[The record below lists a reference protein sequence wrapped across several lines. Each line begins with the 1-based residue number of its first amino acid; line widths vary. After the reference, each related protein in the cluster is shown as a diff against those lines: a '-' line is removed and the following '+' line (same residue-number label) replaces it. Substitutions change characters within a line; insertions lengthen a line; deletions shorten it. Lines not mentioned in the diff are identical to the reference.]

1 MKSLTVIFLFFFPT
15 LLSCNS
21 LKVYKIAFI
30 DISNDVRYKKWG
42 VHPVDIR
49 SKFNKEKRAIAGA
62 RLAIEDSKKLQRLT
76 KINFILEY
84 SDKYKHANE
93 SCISQFISKR
103 KVKKLIQENVLS
115 PAKAALIDGV
125 VVIAKD
131 DTIVTVFH
139 KKIRFRK

>member
-1 MKSLTVIFLFFFPT
+1 MSVIIENNF
-15 LLSCNS
+15 
-21 LKVYKIAFI
+21 
-30 DISNDVRYKKWG
+30 SNHAIKRSQQRG
-42 VHPVDIR
+42 IR
-49 SKFNKEKRAIAGA
+49 PWVV
-62 RLAIEDSKKLQRLT
+62 
-76 KINFILEY
+76 NFILEY
-84 SDKYKHANE
+84 SDKYKHTNE

-115 PAKAALIDGV
+115 LAKAALIDGV

>member
-1 MKSLTVIFLFFFPT
+1 MSVIIENNFFYYVIKR
-15 LLSCNS
+15 SQQ
-21 LKVYKIAFI
+21 
-30 DISNDVRYKKWG
+30 RG
-42 VHPVDIR
+42 IR
-49 SKFNKEKRAIAGA
+49 PWVV
-62 RLAIEDSKKLQRLT
+62 
-76 KINFILEY
+76 NFILEY

>member
-1 MKSLTVIFLFFFPT
+1 MSVIIENNF
-15 LLSCNS
+15 
-21 LKVYKIAFI
+21 
-30 DISNDVRYKKWG
+30 SNHAIKRSQQRG
-42 VHPVDIR
+42 IR
-49 SKFNKEKRAIAGA
+49 PWVV
-62 RLAIEDSKKLQRLT
+62 
-76 KINFILEY
+76 NFILEY
-84 SDKYKHANE
+84 SDKHKHANE

-139 KKIRFRK
+139 KKNMISKVTWAKEKK

>member
-1 MKSLTVIFLFFFPT
+1 MSVIIENNF
-15 LLSCNS
+15 
-21 LKVYKIAFI
+21 
-30 DISNDVRYKKWG
+30 SNHAIKRSQQRG
-42 VHPVDIR
+42 IR
-49 SKFNKEKRAIAGA
+49 PWVV
-62 RLAIEDSKKLQRLT
+62 
-76 KINFILEY
+76 NFILEY

-115 PAKAALIDGV
+115 PAKAALIDSV

>member
-1 MKSLTVIFLFFFPT
+1 MSVIIENNF
-15 LLSCNS
+15 
-21 LKVYKIAFI
+21 
-30 DISNDVRYKKWG
+30 SNHAIKRSQQRG
-42 VHPVDIR
+42 IR
-49 SKFNKEKRAIAGA
+49 PWAV
-62 RLAIEDSKKLQRLT
+62 
-76 KINFILEY
+76 NFILEY

>member
-1 MKSLTVIFLFFFPT
+1 MSVIIENNF
-15 LLSCNS
+15 
-21 LKVYKIAFI
+21 
-30 DISNDVRYKKWG
+30 SNHAIKRSQQRG
-42 VHPVDIR
+42 IR
-49 SKFNKEKRAIAGA
+49 PWV
-62 RLAIEDSKKLQRLT
+62 
-76 KINFILEY
+76 INFILEY
-84 SDKYKHANE
+84 SDKYKHVNK

-103 KVKKLIQENVLS
+103 QVKKLIQENVLS

>member
-1 MKSLTVIFLFFFPT
+1 MSVIIENNF
-15 LLSCNS
+15 
-21 LKVYKIAFI
+21 
-30 DISNDVRYKKWG
+30 SNHAIKRSQQRG
-42 VHPVDIR
+42 IR
-49 SKFNKEKRAIAGA
+49 PWVV
-62 RLAIEDSKKLQRLT
+62 
-76 KINFILEY
+76 NFILEY
-84 SDKYKHANE
+84 SNKYKHANE

>member
-1 MKSLTVIFLFFFPT
+1 MSVIIENNF
-15 LLSCNS
+15 
-21 LKVYKIAFI
+21 
-30 DISNDVRYKKWG
+30 SNHAIKRSQQRG
-42 VHPVDIR
+42 IR
-49 SKFNKEKRAIAGA
+49 PWVV
-62 RLAIEDSKKLQRLT
+62 
-76 KINFILEY
+76 NFILEY

-125 VVIAKD
+125 VVILKD

>member
-1 MKSLTVIFLFFFPT
+1 MSVIIENNF
-15 LLSCNS
+15 
-21 LKVYKIAFI
+21 
-30 DISNDVRYKKWG
+30 SNHAIKRSQQRG
-42 VHPVDIR
+42 IR
-49 SKFNKEKRAIAGA
+49 PWVV
-62 RLAIEDSKKLQRLT
+62 
-76 KINFILEY
+76 NFILEY

>member
-1 MKSLTVIFLFFFPT
+1 MSVIIENNF
-15 LLSCNS
+15 
-21 LKVYKIAFI
+21 
-30 DISNDVRYKKWG
+30 SNHAIKRSQQRG
-42 VHPVDIR
+42 IR
-49 SKFNKEKRAIAGA
+49 PWVV
-62 RLAIEDSKKLQRLT
+62 
-76 KINFILEY
+76 NFILEY
-84 SDKYKHANE
+84 SDKYRHANE

>member
-1 MKSLTVIFLFFFPT
+1 MSVIIENHF
-15 LLSCNS
+15 
-21 LKVYKIAFI
+21 
-30 DISNDVRYKKWG
+30 SNHAIKRSQQRG
-42 VHPVDIR
+42 IR
-49 SKFNKEKRAIAGA
+49 PWVV
-62 RLAIEDSKKLQRLT
+62 
-76 KINFILEY
+76 NFILEY

>member
-1 MKSLTVIFLFFFPT
+1 MSVIIENNF
-15 LLSCNS
+15 
-21 LKVYKIAFI
+21 
-30 DISNDVRYKKWG
+30 SNHAIKRSQQRG
-42 VHPVDIR
+42 IR
-49 SKFNKEKRAIAGA
+49 PWVV
-62 RLAIEDSKKLQRLT
+62 
-76 KINFILEY
+76 NFILEY

-131 DTIVTVFH
+131 NTIVTVFH

>member
-1 MKSLTVIFLFFFPT
+1 MSVIIENNF
-15 LLSCNS
+15 
-21 LKVYKIAFI
+21 
-30 DISNDVRYKKWG
+30 SNHAIKRSQQRG
-42 VHPVDIR
+42 IR
-49 SKFNKEKRAIAGA
+49 PWVV
-62 RLAIEDSKKLQRLT
+62 
-76 KINFILEY
+76 NFILEY

-131 DTIVTVFH
+131 DTIVTVFY

>member
-1 MKSLTVIFLFFFPT
+1 MSVIIENNF
-15 LLSCNS
+15 
-21 LKVYKIAFI
+21 
-30 DISNDVRYKKWG
+30 SNHAIKRSQQRG
-42 VHPVDIR
+42 IR
-49 SKFNKEKRAIAGA
+49 PWVV
-62 RLAIEDSKKLQRLT
+62 
-76 KINFILEY
+76 NFILEY

-103 KVKKLIQENVLS
+103 KVKKLVQENVLS

>member
-1 MKSLTVIFLFFFPT
+1 MSVIIENNF
-15 LLSCNS
+15 
-21 LKVYKIAFI
+21 
-30 DISNDVRYKKWG
+30 SNHAIKRSQQRG
-42 VHPVDIR
+42 IR
-49 SKFNKEKRAIAGA
+49 PWVV
-62 RLAIEDSKKLQRLT
+62 
-76 KINFILEY
+76 NFILEY

-125 VVIAKD
+125 VVIARD

>member
-1 MKSLTVIFLFFFPT
+1 MSVIIENNF
-15 LLSCNS
+15 
-21 LKVYKIAFI
+21 
-30 DISNDVRYKKWG
+30 SNHAIKRSQQRG
-42 VHPVDIR
+42 IR
-49 SKFNKEKRAIAGA
+49 PWVV
-62 RLAIEDSKKLQRLT
+62 
-76 KINFILEY
+76 NFILEY

-93 SCISQFISKR
+93 SCILQFISKR

>member
-1 MKSLTVIFLFFFPT
+1 MSVI
-15 LLSCNS
+15 
-21 LKVYKIAFI
+21 IE
-30 DISNDVRYKKWG
+30 SNFSNHAIKRSQQRG
-42 VHPVDIR
+42 IR
-49 SKFNKEKRAIAGA
+49 PWVV
-62 RLAIEDSKKLQRLT
+62 
-76 KINFILEY
+76 NFILEY

-125 VVIAKD
+125 AVIAKD

>member
-1 MKSLTVIFLFFFPT
+1 MSVIIENNF
-15 LLSCNS
+15 
-21 LKVYKIAFI
+21 
-30 DISNDVRYKKWG
+30 SNHAIKRSQQRG
-42 VHPVDIR
+42 IR
-49 SKFNKEKRAIAGA
+49 PWVV
-62 RLAIEDSKKLQRLT
+62 
-76 KINFILEY
+76 NFILEY

-103 KVKKLIQENVLS
+103 KVKRLIQENVLS